1 MPPNRSPLT
10 TSSPLAWSAGRRLA
24 VAAGLA
30 AGLWAAV
37 GWALGW
43 W

>member
-1 MPPNRSPLT
+1 MTAPHPVPSA
-10 TSSPLAWSAGRRLA
+10 SPLAWSAGRRLA

-30 AGLWAAV
+30 ALLWVAV
-37 GWALGW
+37 GWAVGW